1 MRLLKW
7 ISWFFAGLVVL
18 ILLAM
23 AVLVWVVD
31 PNGFKPRIEA
41 AVREATGRDF
51 TLVGNIELGFFP
63 WLSLRTGS
71 GQFGNA
77 PGFSAEPMASWR
89 SAHLGVKV
97 LPLIRGELEVDRIRL
112 EGADLRL
119 TRRADG
125 HGNWEGIGSSQPAN
139 PQPKSRY
146 VTVDGVD
153 LRDSRLLF
161 VDQAAPRRVEITALD
176 LTTNAIAPDQP
187 FTGTEIQGD
196 LHMDGFVPA
205 GIPFRLAVPK
215 VSLGKDYSAVDVPGF
230 ELTLGSLQAD
240 GAVSGELGETPRF
253 AGTIESNTFD
263 VRALLTAMG
272 VAAPKTTDPKALTRV
287 AVKTGWRLTDGAVAI
302 DPLAVTLD
310 DTHFTGNF
318 QRGAGDDPV
327 GEFALRGDRLDVARY
342 VPPTDPN
349 SAPFVLPTA
358 TLRALKFR
366 GVVEL
371 EQATYQDTVMKGVT
385 LRLLLDEQ
393 GLRSLRP
400 AAARDKS

>member
-1 MRLLKW
+1 VRLLKW

-41 AVREATGRDF
+41 AVREATGREF

-77 PGFSAEPMASWR
+77 PGFAAEPMASWR

-97 LPLIRGELEVDRIRL
+97 LPLLRGELEVDRIRL
-112 EGADLRL
+112 EGADVRL

-125 HGNWEGIGSSQPAN
+125 HANWEGIGAKQPAD
-139 PQPKSRY
+139 PKVKNRY
-146 VTVDGVD
+146 VIIDGVD

-161 VDQAAPRRVEITALD
+161 VDAAAPRRVEITALN
-176 LTTNAIAPDQP
+176 LTTDGIAPDQP

-196 LHMDGFVPA
+196 LHLDGFAPA
-205 GIPFRLAVPK
+205 GVPFRLAVPK
-215 VSLGKDYSAVDVPGF
+215 ASLSEDYSSVDVPSF
-230 ELTLGSLQAD
+230 EVKLGGMQA
-240 GAVSGELGETPRF
+240 GGGVSGDLGATPRL
-253 AGTIESNTFD
+253 AGKIESNTFD

-272 VAAPKTTDPKALTRV
+272 IDAPKTNDPKALTRV
-287 AVKTGWRLTDGAVAI
+287 AVKGSWRLDAGGVAV

-310 DTHFTGNF
+310 DTRFTGNF
-318 QRGAGDDPV
+318 QRGAGDEPV
-327 GEFALRGDRLDVARY
+327 GDFTLRGDRLDIARY
-342 VPPTDPN
+342 IPPTDPN
-349 SAPFVLPTA
+349 SPPFVLPTA
-358 TLRALKFR
+358 TLKALKFR

-371 EQATYQDTVMKGVT
+371 EQATYEDTLMKGVT

-393 GLRSLRP
+393 GLRTQRP
-400 AAARDKS
+400 PAPQGKS

>member
-18 ILLAM
+18 ILLGM

-41 AVREATGRDF
+41 AVREATGREF

-71 GQFGNA
+71 GQFGNP
-77 PGFSAEPMASWR
+77 PGFPVEPMASWR
-89 SAHLGVKV
+89 SAQLGVKV
-97 LPLIRGELEVDRIRL
+97 FPLMRGDLEVDRIRL
-112 EGADLRL
+112 DGADVRL

-125 HGNWEGIGSSQPAN
+125 HANWQGIGSGQPAN
-139 PQPKSRY
+139 PQAKSRY
-146 VTVDGVD
+146 VTIDGVD

-161 VDQAAPRRVEITALD
+161 VDEVAPRRVEITSLN

-196 LHMDGFVPA
+196 LHMAGFAPA
-205 GIPFRLAVPK
+205 GVAFRVAVPK
-215 VSLGKDYSAVDVPGF
+215 AALSKDYSSLDVPAF
-230 ELTLGSLQAD
+230 EMNLGGMQAA
-240 GAVSGELGETPRF
+240 GGVSGDLGDSLRL
-253 AGTIESNTFD
+253 AGKVESNTFD
-263 VRALLTAMG
+263 VRALLASMG
-272 VAAPKTTDPKALTRV
+272 IDVPKTTDPTALTRV
-287 AVKTGWRLTDGAVAI
+287 AVKTAWRVDAGAVAA
-302 DPLAVTLD
+302 DSLALTLD
-310 DTHFTGNF
+310 DTHFTGSF
-318 QRGAGDDPV
+318 QRGAGEDPV
-327 GEFALRGDRLDVARY
+327 GDFSLRGDRLDIARY
-342 VPPTDPN
+342 APPPDPN

-358 TLRALKFR
+358 TLKALKFR

-371 EQATYQDTVMKGVT
+371 DQATYEDTVMKGVT

-393 GLRSLRP
+393 GLRSQRSP
-400 AAARDKS
+400 ATQDKS